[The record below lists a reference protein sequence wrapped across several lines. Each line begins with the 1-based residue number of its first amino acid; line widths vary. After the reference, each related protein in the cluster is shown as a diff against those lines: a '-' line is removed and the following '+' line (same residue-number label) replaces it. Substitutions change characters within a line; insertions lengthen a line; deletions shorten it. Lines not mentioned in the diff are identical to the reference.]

1 MKTQSAFI
9 GALVAAAVVI
19 AVVAA
24 TGFPIAA
31 FGVFAGLA
39 IVGYIVGRLTADS
52 AAGDATRGVLIGMN
66 SGLNVTLAFVVGR
79 EIFGEDTPAGVV
91 AAVIGAMNFLTVF
104 PVISNSEVFQGF
116 LGWFNWFMPMSW
128 LVVALGLGFFLV
140 SVLGHLILYPGPKWQ
155 VFRIIG
161 LHADWKTGT
170 WFMHGGWVSNAN
182 PIDTAFNMGNFSFVD
197 QHSSQLHMEHEAG
210 HTLNLAAFGS
220 VFHFVGALDENV
232 FGGGAS
238 AYSERFAESNV
249 PATGHGDIIPMWI

>member
-24 TGFPIAA
+24 TGFLVAA
-31 FGVFAGLA
+31 FAVFAGIV
-39 IVGYIVGRLTADS
+39 IVGYIVGRVTADT
-52 AAGDATRGVLIGMN
+52 AAGGATRGVLIGIN
-66 SGLNVTLAFVVGR
+66 SGLNVTLAFVAGQQ
-79 EIFGEDTPAGVV
+79 IFGEDVAAGVV
-91 AAVIGAMNFLTVF
+91 AAVIGALNFLAVF
-104 PVISNSEVFQGF
+104 PAISNSEMFQGF
-116 LGWFNWFMPMSW
+116 LGWANWFMPMSW
-128 LVVALGLGFFLV
+128 LVVALGFGFFVV
-140 SVLGHLILYPGPKWQ
+140 SVLGHLVLYLGPKWQ
-155 VFRIIG
+155 VFRILG
-161 LHADWKTGT
+161 LQAEWKTGT

-197 QHSSQLHMEHEAG
+197 QKSGQLHMEHEAG

-220 VFHFVGALDENV
+220 VFHFIGALDENV

-249 PATGHGDIIPMWI
+249 PATSQSDIIPIWI